1 MLIKKADD
9 IKSGEITDEHLYLNR
24 RNFIRGAILATTT
37 AATGWL
43 YRSLTPHGQGAQATE
58 TIETAA
64 SPTTSL
70 LPNDKPNSFEEIT
83 NYNNFYEFSTQK
95 ESVAP
100 VAKDFVS
107 RPWSVEVTGLA
118 NRPKTFDLD
127 DLIKL

>member
-64 SPTTSL
+64 SQTTSL

-95 ESVAP
+95 ERSEEH
-100 VAKDFVS
+100 KS
-107 RPWSVEVTGLA
+107 ELQS
-118 NRPKTFDLD
+118 
-127 DLIKL
+127 